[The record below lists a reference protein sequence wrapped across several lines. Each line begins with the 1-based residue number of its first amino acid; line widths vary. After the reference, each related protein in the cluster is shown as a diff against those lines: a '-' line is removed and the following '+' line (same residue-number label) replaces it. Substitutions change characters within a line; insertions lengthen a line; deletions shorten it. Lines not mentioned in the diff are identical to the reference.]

1 MGGVSTAGW
10 GVAAGDAGIVGYGAQ
25 ANVHLMPPNGSV
37 TGWPEIACGHSAMP
51 ER

>member
-25 ANVHLMPPNGSV
+25 ANVHLIPPNGSV
-37 TGWPEIACGHSAMP
+37 TVDRRGIGTPLVG
-51 ER
+51 